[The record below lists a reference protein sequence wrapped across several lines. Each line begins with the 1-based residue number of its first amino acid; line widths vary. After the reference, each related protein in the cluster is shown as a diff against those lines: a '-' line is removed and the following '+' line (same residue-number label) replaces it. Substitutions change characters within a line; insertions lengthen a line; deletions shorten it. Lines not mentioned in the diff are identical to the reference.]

1 MRSLTL
7 LVSLCFSLVL
17 GSSLMAQDAAKK
29 APKPVSPAMA
39 PIEDVEGLPRVLLI
53 GDSISIGYTLTVRDE
68 LKGVANVHRIPA
80 NGGPTSRG
88 LASIDKWLGD
98 GKWDLIHFNWGIHDL
113 RHMEDG
119 KRQVEPA
126 DYEANLRQL
135 VDKLQAT
142 GAKLIWA
149 SITPIP
155 EGKLNPD
162 RTFGKV
168 PEYNAIAAKVME
180 EKRVQIND
188 LYTHIMP
195 QFDELHKPADLHY
208 LPEGSVVLGKKVAQ
222 EIRAALGE

>member
-1 MRSLTL
+1 MKSLTL
-7 LVSLCFSLVL
+7 LLTLCFSLVL

-29 APKPVSPAMA
+29 VPKPANPAMA

-53 GDSISIGYTLTVRDE
+53 GDSISIGYTLTVREE
-68 LKGVANVHRIPA
+68 LEGVANVHRIPA

-142 GAKLIWA
+142 GAKLVWA

-180 EKRVQIND
+180 EKGVQIND
-188 LYTHIMP
+188 LYSHIMP
-195 QFDELHKPADLHY
+195 QFDQLHKPADLHY
-208 LPEGSVVLGKKVAQ
+208 LPEGSVFLGKKVAQ
-222 EIRAALGE
+222 EIRASLGE